1 MNENTER
8 LKPFLIDYIRG
19 ITQKSKGKD
28 QYICPLCNS
37 GTGHNG
43 TGAFTYY
50 PDTHTYKCFAC
61 GEYGDIFTLHSKL
74 NNLSLDNDFPR
85 IIDDLENKFNVSSTY
100 SARPISKPETLVK
113 IRSHVYQSINRDNIA
128 EKTIYRKPDG
138 NKTAIWYRY
147 EGRTLVKGLNGLKM
161 PLYHVYNLV
170 DNTKPVFIVE
180 GEKDVETMEKLGYIA
195 TTSPNGA
202 GSKWKTEYTP
212 LFRDFD
218 VVILADNDEVGLKSA
233 TNTAE
238 NIVTVSRSVKLVP
251 SQALYA
257 SLKPKGD
264 ISDIVECIGTERTT
278 QLIENVLN
286 GNEYIFTLSHQPSS
300 ELQQDNS
307 NKKKQRIDYE
317 IFAEFLEKQGYSIR
331 YNQITHNF
339 EFFGFNDGESK
350 EHLAENVPT
359 ILQDQLEKI
368 YTHVTK
374 QKVIDYITRY
384 ATRHKY
390 NPVLNAIKAVKWDGK
405 DHVTQIYDIFRIP
418 TDTEEGIYSRI
429 FIFKWL
435 KQCVCGLFND
445 IENPFSLDIIL
456 VFQGKQGIGKT
467 RFFEMLALNSKFFG
481 EGICLDPRDKDS
493 IIQATS
499 KWISELGELGSTMKK
514 DMDSVKAFLTK
525 STDEYRTPYGKASL
539 HYPRMTSFVGT
550 VNDTEFL
557 IDQTGNRRFV
567 TIPLAPD
574 LVIDYNTQ
582 IKPFDALQLWAQI
595 YNIVKDE
602 DKASCFRLDEDEKRY
617 LEKRNSAFVKPM
629 KAECEVLDILEQ
641 EQTQQQGFI
650 CTFKEMTVLQFIQKH
665 GLKYDAS
672 VVGKVLKKYGYESKK
687 KKING
692 MPTRVLIL
700 PCKEYCGGRQVDS

>member
-1 MNENTER
+1 MNDRKER
-8 LKPFLIDYIRG
+8 LKPFLLDYIQE
-19 ITQKSKGKD
+19 ITQKSKGRD

-61 GEYGDIFTLHSKL
+61 GEYGDIFTLHAQL
-74 NNLSLDNDFPR
+74 NNLSSTSDFVQ
-85 IIDDLENKFNVSSTY
+85 IVDELEKKFNIVSTY
-100 SARPISKPETLVK
+100 SASSAIKNEPWVQLRT
-113 IRSHVYQSINRDNIA
+113 HVYQSINRDNIA
-128 EKTIYRKPDG
+128 TKTIYRKPDG
-138 NKTAIWYRY
+138 SKTAIWHRY
-147 EGRTLVKGLNGLKM
+147 EGSTLVKGLNGLKM
-161 PLYHVYNLV
+161 PLYHVYNLT

-202 GSKWKTEYTP
+202 GSKWKSEYTP
-212 LFRDFD
+212 LFQNFD
-218 VVILADNDEVGLKSA
+218 VIILADNDEVGLKSA

-238 NIVTVSRSVKLVP
+238 SIVTVARSVKLVP

-257 SLKPKGD
+257 SLQPKGD
-264 ISDIVECIGTERTT
+264 ISDIVECIGTVNAT

-286 GNEYIFTLSHQPSS
+286 GNEYIFTFKPSS
-300 ELQQDNS
+300 SEPQQDNS
-307 NKKKQRIDYE
+307 NRKKQIIDYE
-317 IFAEFLEKQGYSIR
+317 IFAEFIEKQGYSIR

-339 EFFGFNDGESK
+339 EFFGFDKGESV

-359 ILQDQLEKI
+359 ILRDKLKKI
-368 YTHVTK
+368 YNHVSRQDIT
-374 QKVIDYITRY
+374 DYITQY

-405 DHVTQIYDIFRIP
+405 DRVTEIYNIFRIP
-418 TDTEEGIYSRI
+418 ADTEEGLYSRT

-445 IENPFSLDIIL
+445 IENPFSLDIII

-567 TIPLAPD
+567 TIPLTPD

-582 IKPFDALQLWAQI
+582 IKPFNALQLWSQI
-595 YNIVKDE
+595 YHIVNNE
-602 DKASCFRLDEDEKRY
+602 DKSSCFRLDENEKRY
-617 LEKRNSAFVKPM
+617 LEKRNATFVKPM

-692 MPTRVLIL
+692 MPTRVLTL
-700 PCKEYCGGRQVDS
+700 PCKEYCENSR